1 MKSRIFSVDFL
12 TILVLCLCAAGLT
25 RQNHNFVK
33 ADKKEEKITL
43 KEIYKDYFPIG
54 AAVGYKDL
62 VVKKNVSRF
71 IQEQYNSITPENEMK
86 PKRLQPNENTFSWS
100 EADKMV
106 EFALNNN
113 MKIRGHTL
121 VWPLMTPKWMYY
133 DGDKLATKELL
144 LKRIKNHIYQV
155 VKRYKGKTYCWD
167 VVNECV
173 ANIGEKTTF
182 RKVDSLYRIAGE
194 EYVGKAFQYAH
205 EADPSAKLFYND
217 TGFDLPVKRD
227 RIYHFLKRLKDKGVP
242 IHGVGMQ
249 THLGIDGIPEKMF
262 RENIDLFSSLGLE
275 VQVTELDVSIYKA
288 RAKADEVKM
297 LGDDYYTQEVQHKQM
312 EIYDMIFRVCREK
325 KDKVT
330 GITLWSAYDWDN
342 FLFRK
347 FKKKNY
353 PYLFDDKLQP
363 KKTFY
368 KVTSF

>member
-1 MKSRIFSVDFL
+1 MIQRHYLVTNFL
-12 TILVLCLCAAGLT
+12 VVMLLCGFV
-25 RQNHNFVK
+25 RQNNGIFK
-33 ADKKEEKITL
+33 TDKKKNPTL

-62 VVKKNVSRF
+62 ILKKNVSELVH
-71 IQEQYNSITPENEMK
+71 EQYNSLTPENEMK
-86 PKRLQPNENTFSWS
+86 PKRLQPSENIFSWS

-106 EFALNNN
+106 EFAQNNH

-144 LKRIKNHIYQV
+144 LKRLKNHIYQV
-155 VKRYKGKTYCWD
+155 VNRYKGKTYCWD

-182 RKVDSLYRIAGE
+182 RKVDSLYRIAGA
-194 EYVGKAFQYAH
+194 EYVEKAFQYAH

-217 TGFDLPVKRD
+217 TGFDLPVKRN
-227 RIYHFLKRLKDKGVP
+227 RIYNFLKHLKEKGIPV
-242 IHGVGMQ
+242 HGVGMQ

-288 RAKADEVKM
+288 RAKADEVKL
-297 LGDDYYTQEVQHKQM
+297 LGDNYYTPEIQRKQL

-325 KDKVT
+325 KDKVR

-363 KKTFY
+363 KKAFY